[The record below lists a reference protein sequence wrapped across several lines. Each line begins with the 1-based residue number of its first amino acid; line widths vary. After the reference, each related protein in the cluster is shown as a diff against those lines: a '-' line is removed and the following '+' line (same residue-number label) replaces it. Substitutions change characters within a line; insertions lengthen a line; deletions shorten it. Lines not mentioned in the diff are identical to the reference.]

1 MVGFN
6 KVQYETV
13 VDMLQFHSSERKDT
27 NFNDILKAVLSLPER
42 IYNDKNIE
50 IEARPEDYEL
60 ESFTL
65 SIEWETP
72 EIYDFIYID
81 HSYNLLDGNIL
92 YKVTGLAHGQYIDT
106 NCNSIDDAIKK
117 FINEYDNYYNR

>member
-92 YKVTGLAHGQYIDT
+92 YKVTGLVHGQYIDT